1 MYYTHTKELIV
12 DDPYPM
18 YQTMSEL
25 IEADGEAEELW
36 MQEVVDNQFPTRYF
50 TAIDWVSEDDIDLD
64 ITNYIGEKVYTSFE
78 NVIYNMDEGEEFSHT
93 KADSFLKACIAHN
106 MKKRGLRR

>member
-1 MYYTHTKELIV
+1 MYYTHVKDMVT

-18 YQTMSEL
+18 YQTISEL

-36 MQEVVDNQFPTRYF
+36 MQEVVDNQYPTRYF
-50 TAIDWVSEDDIDLD
+50 TAIDWVSEDNIDLD
-64 ITNYIGEKVYTSFE
+64 ITDYIGEKVYTSFE
-78 NVIYNMDEGEEFSHT
+78 SVIYNMDEGEEFSHT

-106 MKKRGLRR
+106 MKKRGLR